1 MKYDETYIMEIIK
14 AELGLQHS
22 WTIQL
27 RNAQGTLYFPVLADK
42 IISSEL
48 IDIDRQIAEL
58 QEKKMALQSA
68 YANVQEFSKSY

>member
-1 MKYDETYIMEIIK
+1 MKYDETYIMEIVK

-27 RNAQGTLYFPVLADK
+27 KNVQGTLYFPVLADK

-48 IDIDRQIAEL
+48 KEVDRQIAEL
-58 QEKKMALQSA
+58 QEKKIALQSA
-68 YANVQEFSKSY
+68 YANVQEFSKNY

>member
-1 MKYDETYIMEIIK
+1 MWYDETYIMEIVK

-22 WTIQL
+22 WTTQL
-27 RNAQGTLYFPVLADK
+27 KNVQGTMYFPILADK

-48 IDIDRQIAEL
+48 KEVDRQIAEL
-58 QEKKMALQSA
+58 QEKKIALQSA